1 MRKLLIVLFLFSL
14 VSCGKL
20 KREIEYIKEAKASV
34 GDSEWLNYDVDV
46 ITDLSDGGSNIYS
59 FSVISFLGKEEPF
72 YVIIIDEIQRFEMIK
87 EKEALVVNEWTR
99 ELCRFTPNEDNSNWY
114 DQISFEAANQLEYL
128 SFYTLPFP
136 KQLAFPSLIPFITKT
151 TDTLVQSIP
160 YRKYTALHSERKV
173 WNEETQEFDIPLQYS
188 SIIWLNLNTKQLDSV
203 SVFQVTDNNFGASQH
218 YHIHGLNHDDKS
230 EYINSIFDFGS
241 PKYEGFSKHSEDFPP
256 YSRTGGSNEDFDEE
270 LLQFPFVNLG
280 HDTTT
285 LSQTEGWVLLD
296 LWQFGCPPCYQGIK
310 ELQHERDSLGSSIL
324 ERESIT
330 IIAANAKSDN
340 LDLIKEVSEKYGCPD
355 ILLTGKGI
363 MSKLVLV
370 DHAFPSYYLISPEK
384 KIVWRSNFLGD
395 YSELLEAKSN
405 YEKQQQN

>member
-1 MRKLLIVLFLFSL
+1 
-14 VSCGKL
+14 
-20 KREIEYIKEAKASV
+20 
-34 GDSEWLNYDVDV
+34 
-46 ITDLSDGGSNIYS
+46 
-59 FSVISFLGKEEPF
+59 
-72 YVIIIDEIQRFEMIK
+72 MIK

-151 TDTLVQSIP
+151 TDALVQSIP